1 MILLSQTIRKMKT
14 MSDYHYSKQL
24 CHSFYQVNKLFNQFY
39 MKNLTEFDLTYTQY
53 LVLLV
58 LWEKAPLTLKEL
70 GEKLDLASNT
80 LTPLLKRL
88 EEKGYIQRLVP
99 KQDKRQLIVQ
109 LTEKGQGLQAILEEK
124 LLSNFQQLNGLTQ
137 EKKQA
142 YVKHNQELIASLQDY
157 LKS

>member
-1 MILLSQTIRKMKT
+1 

-39 MKNLTEFDLTYTQY
+39 LKNLKEFDLTYTQY
-53 LVLLV
+53 LVLVV

-88 EEKGYIQRLVP
+88 EEKGYIQRSIPLG
-99 KQDKRQLIVQ
+99 DKRQLLIQ
-109 LTEKGQGLQAILEEK
+109 LTEDGQKLQAILEDK
-124 LLSNFQQLNGLTQ
+124 LLSCFRQLDDLTI
-137 EKKQA
+137 EKKQS
-142 YVKHNQELIASLQDY
+142 YVKYNQELIESLQNY
-157 LKS
+157 LD

>member
-1 MILLSQTIRKMKT
+1 

-39 MKNLTEFDLTYTQY
+39 LKNLKEFDLTYTQY
-53 LVLLV
+53 LVLVV

-88 EEKGYIQRLVP
+88 EAKGYIQRSIPLG
-99 KQDKRQLIVQ
+99 DKRHLLIQ
-109 LTEKGQGLQAILEEK
+109 LTEDGQKLQAILEDK
-124 LLSNFQQLNGLTQ
+124 LLSCFRQLDGLTI
-137 EKKQA
+137 EKKKS
-142 YVKHNQELIASLQDY
+142 YVKYNQELIESLQNY
-157 LKS
+157 LD

>member
-1 MILLSQTIRKMKT
+1 

-24 CHSFYQVNKLFNQFY
+24 CYSFYQVNKLFNQFY
-39 MKNLTEFDLTYTQY
+39 LKNLKEFDLTYTQY
-53 LVLLV
+53 LVLVV

-88 EEKGYIQRLVP
+88 EAKGYIQRSIPLG
-99 KQDKRQLIVQ
+99 DKRQLLIQ
-109 LTEKGQGLQAILEEK
+109 LTEDGQKLQAILEDK
-124 LLSNFQQLNGLTQ
+124 LLSCFRQLEGLTN

-142 YVKHNQELIASLQDY
+142 YIQSNQGLINSLQDY
-157 LKS
+157 LN

>member
-1 MILLSQTIRKMKT
+1 

-39 MKNLTEFDLTYTQY
+39 LKNLKEFDLTYTQY
-53 LVLLV
+53 LVLVV

-88 EEKGYIQRLVP
+88 EAKGYIQRSIPLG
-99 KQDKRQLIVQ
+99 DKRQLLIQ
-109 LTEKGQGLQAILEEK
+109 LTEDGQKLQAILEDK
-124 LLSNFQQLNGLTQ
+124 LLSCFQQLDGLTI
-137 EKKQA
+137 EKKQS
-142 YVKHNQELIASLQDY
+142 YVKYNQELIESLQNY
-157 LKS
+157 LD

>member
-1 MILLSQTIRKMKT
+1 

-39 MKNLTEFDLTYTQY
+39 LKNLKEFDLTYTQY
-53 LVLLV
+53 LVLVV

-88 EEKGYIQRLVP
+88 EAKGYIQRSIPLG
-99 KQDKRQLIVQ
+99 DKRQLLIQ
-109 LTEKGQGLQAILEEK
+109 LTEDGQKLQAILEDK
-124 LLSNFQQLNGLTQ
+124 LLSCFRQLDGLTI
-137 EKKQA
+137 EKKQS
-142 YVKHNQELIASLQDY
+142 YVKYNQELIESLQKY
-157 LKS
+157 LD

>member
-1 MILLSQTIRKMKT
+1 

-39 MKNLTEFDLTYTQY
+39 LKNLKEFDLTYTQY
-53 LVLLV
+53 LVLVV

-88 EEKGYIQRLVP
+88 EAKGYIQRSIPLG
-99 KQDKRQLIVQ
+99 DKRHLLVQ
-109 LTEKGQGLQAILEEK
+109 LTEDGQKLQAILEDK
-124 LLSNFQQLNGLTQ
+124 LLSCFRQLDGLTI
-137 EKKQA
+137 EKKQS
-142 YVKHNQELIASLQDY
+142 YVKYNQELIESLQNY
-157 LKS
+157 LN

>member
-1 MILLSQTIRKMKT
+1 

-39 MKNLTEFDLTYTQY
+39 MKNLKEFDLTYTQY
-53 LVLLV
+53 LVLVV

-88 EEKGYIQRLVP
+88 EEKGYIQRSIPLG
-99 KQDKRQLIVQ
+99 DKRQLLVQ
-109 LTEKGQGLQAILEEK
+109 LTEGGQKLQAILEDK
-124 LLSNFQQLNGLTQ
+124 LLSCFRQLDGLTI
-137 EKKQA
+137 EKKQS
-142 YVKHNQELIASLQDY
+142 YVKYNQELIESLQNY
-157 LKS
+157 LN

>member
-1 MILLSQTIRKMKT
+1 

-39 MKNLTEFDLTYTQY
+39 MKNLKEFDLTYTQY
-53 LVLLV
+53 LVLVV

-88 EEKGYIQRLVP
+88 EAKGYIQRSIPLG
-99 KQDKRQLIVQ
+99 DKRHLLVQ
-109 LTEKGQGLQAILEEK
+109 LTEDGQKLQAILEDK
-124 LLSNFQQLNGLTQ
+124 LLSCFRQLDGLTI
-137 EKKQA
+137 EKKQS
-142 YVKHNQELIASLQDY
+142 YVKYNQELIESLQNY
-157 LKS
+157 LD

>member
-1 MILLSQTIRKMKT
+1 

-39 MKNLTEFDLTYTQY
+39 MKNLKEFDLTYTQY
-53 LVLLV
+53 LVLVV

-88 EEKGYIQRLVP
+88 EEKGYIQRSIPLG
-99 KQDKRQLIVQ
+99 DKRQLLIQ
-109 LTEKGQGLQAILEEK
+109 LTEDGQKLQAILEDK
-124 LLSNFQQLNGLTQ
+124 LLSCFRQLDGLTI
-137 EKKQA
+137 EKKQS
-142 YVKHNQELIASLQDY
+142 YVKYNQELIESLQNY
-157 LKS
+157 LD

>member
-1 MILLSQTIRKMKT
+1 

-39 MKNLTEFDLTYTQY
+39 LKNLKEFDLTYTQY
-53 LVLLV
+53 LVLVV

-88 EEKGYIQRLVP
+88 EEKGYIQRSIPLG
-99 KQDKRQLIVQ
+99 DKRQLLIQ
-109 LTEKGQGLQAILEEK
+109 LTEDGQKLQAILEDK
-124 LLSNFQQLNGLTQ
+124 LLSCFRQLDGLTI
-137 EKKQA
+137 EKKQS
-142 YVKHNQELIASLQDY
+142 YVKYNQELIESLQNY
-157 LKS
+157 LD

>member
-1 MILLSQTIRKMKT
+1 

-39 MKNLTEFDLTYTQY
+39 MKNLKEFDLTYTQY
-53 LVLLV
+53 LVLVV

-88 EEKGYIQRLVP
+88 EEKGYIQRSIPLG
-99 KQDKRQLIVQ
+99 DKRQLLVQ
-109 LTEKGQGLQAILEEK
+109 LTEDAQKLQAILEDK
-124 LLSNFQQLNGLTQ
+124 LLSCFRQLDGLTI
-137 EKKQA
+137 EKKQS
-142 YVKHNQELIASLQDY
+142 YVKYNQELIESLQNY
-157 LKS
+157 LN

>member
-1 MILLSQTIRKMKT
+1 

-39 MKNLTEFDLTYTQY
+39 LKNLKEFDLTYTQY
-53 LVLLV
+53 LVLVV

-88 EEKGYIQRLVP
+88 EAKGYIQRSIPLG
-99 KQDKRQLIVQ
+99 DKRHLLVQ
-109 LTEKGQGLQAILEEK
+109 LTEDGQKLQAILEDK
-124 LLSNFQQLNGLTQ
+124 LLSCFRQLDGLTI
-137 EKKQA
+137 EKKQS
-142 YVKHNQELIASLQDY
+142 YVKYNQELIESLQNY
-157 LKS
+157 LD